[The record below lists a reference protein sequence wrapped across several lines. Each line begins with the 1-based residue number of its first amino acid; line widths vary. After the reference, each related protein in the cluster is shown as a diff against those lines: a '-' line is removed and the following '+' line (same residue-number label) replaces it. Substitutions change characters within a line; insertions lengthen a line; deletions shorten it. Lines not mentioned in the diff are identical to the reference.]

1 MEFHMSVND
10 ATEYDRQKPL
20 LDDFRK
26 RANVL
31 DQKRANARR
40 WTIYFFAVSTLIAYI
55 YVWTDTVWTT
65 LLYAS
70 YLAVALAAY
79 GLVRSYLL
87 YRQDLKLA
95 AELRRTFPVKEGYT
109 SSIGFEG

>member
-26 RANVL
+26 RAN
-31 DQKRANARR
+31 AHR
-40 WTIYFFAVSTLIAYI
+40 WTIYFFAVSTLMAYI